1 MDLEWLVSERIYH
14 KKMGRKDA
22 FTSLL
27 FCCLGSAILSTT
39 FDGGACGEY
48 LIAFGSYTASG
59 LEFSDVCYHWKK
71 FKEVTK
77 KILEYKK

>member
-1 MDLEWLVSERIYH
+1 MELEWLVSERNYH
-14 KKMGRKDA
+14 KNLGRKDV

-48 LIAFGSYTASG
+48 LIAFGSYVASA
-59 LEFSDVCYHWKK
+59 LEFGDVRHHWKK
-71 FKEVTK
+71 YTEFNNMLK
-77 KILEYKK
+77 